1 MRSRTSL
8 PVTTIAALLVILA
21 GCGEG
26 EADNVAVSGADQTT
40 TTTTTVADDGD
51 DGDGDD
57 GDGATTTT
65 TGGEDAASGSGAGGA
80 TDGDDG
86 TEIIDDQ
93 IVLSDVNI
101 GREGDVERV
110 VFEFQGPQAPSH
122 EVRWV
127 ERPIYTAG
135 EGAEVEIDGEAILEI
150 AMVPASPARIDG
162 EEVEQVY
169 TGGDIVQG
177 AGGVINEAVMFGA
190 FESRL
195 EWAIGLQRE
204 VPYRV
209 SALTNP
215 TRVVVQFDT
224 SG

>member
-51 DGDGDD
+51 DGDG
-57 GDGATTTT
+57 ATTTT
-65 TGGEDAASGSGAGGA
+65 TGGEDAASGGGAGGA